1 MGDFTSS
8 NEATA
13 TATESTVID
22 NHAVV
27 SMSYLLENGNGELLD
42 SSQGQLP
49 LVYMHNTNALLI
61 GLERELTGKRKG
73 DAIDV
78 VLYPEDAYGYVKE
91 ELVQTLPRERFD
103 GITLTIGMR
112 VKASNT
118 QNGEIEL
125 MTVTEIN
132 DDTVIV
138 DSNHPL
144 AGQILH
150 FNISIVD
157 VREPTE
163 AELEQGYAVHTN
175 AAI

>member
-1 MGDFTSS
+1 MADSLDGQDPAH
-8 NEATA
+8 NENM
-13 TATESTVID
+13 EID
-22 NHAVV
+22 NNAVV
-27 SMSYLLENGNGELLD
+27 SMRYLLVNGDGETLD

-78 VLYPEDAYGYVKE
+78 VLYPEDAYGYAKE

-103 GITLTIGMR
+103 GMELTVGMR
-112 VKASNT
+112 VKASNKQKDET
-118 QNGEIEL
+118 EL

-132 DDTVIV
+132 DDTVVV

-150 FNISIVD
+150 FNVVIVD
-157 VREPTE
+157 VRNPTE
-163 AELEQGYAVHTN
+163 AELAQGYAVHTN
-175 AAI
+175 AAPS

>member
-1 MGDFTSS
+1 MVNSVDDKEDVAPDGM
-8 NEATA
+8 E
-13 TATESTVID
+13 ID
-22 NHAVV
+22 NNAVV

-49 LVYMHNTNALLI
+49 LVYMHNTNSILG

-73 DAIDV
+73 DAVDV
-78 VLYPEDAYGYVKE
+78 VLYPEDAYGYAKE
-91 ELVQTLPRERFD
+91 ELFQTLPKERFE
-103 GITLTIGMR
+103 GIALTVGMR
-112 VKASNT
+112 VKASNK

-125 MTVTEIN
+125 MTVAQID
-132 DDTVIV
+132 DDTVVV

-150 FNISIVD
+150 FNIAIVD
-157 VREPTE
+157 VREPTK

-175 AAI
+175 ASKN